1 MKMDIIKKYNRLS
14 PPVRA
19 SVWYTICNFIN
30 KGIALLTTP
39 IFTRVMSEE
48 QYGQFSIFQSWVS
61 ILIIFTSLN
70 IFLSGYQKGLIHF
83 KSDVDRFTS
92 AQLGL
97 IITITAV
104 FLGVYIVAPSFWQE
118 ILQLSPVLMIAMFAE
133 LFFMPATELWSA
145 KQRFDYQYKKYV
157 ILTVFMTAFSVGVG
171 VIAVGL
177 TSYKTEARVY
187 ADMLAK
193 SLGGILLMCLLFY
206 RGKTFYNKKYW
217 KYALGFN
224 LPLIPHYLSNYV
236 LNQSDRLM
244 IGRMVGKAQAA
255 YYSVAYTIS
264 SMMLLITTAI
274 NNSLTPYIYKSIEA
288 GKTRDIR
295 KIANGLVVLIACLCV
310 CVMAFA
316 PEVIYIFA
324 GEKYMD
330 AIYVVPPIA
339 LSVLFIFLYSL
350 FSSIEYFYEKTKWI
364 SMPTC
369 MCAVLNLVLNFVFIR
384 MYGYYA
390 AGYTTLVC
398 YIFLAYVHYVFY
410 KKVLREEKIEHEI
423 YDIKLILAV
432 SIGTVVLMIALVTV
446 YKNILIRYLMV
457 VAMVAVAIV
466 NRSKI
471 KSILLTVKN
480 KE

>member
-1 MKMDIIKKYNRLS
+1 MKMSIMKKYNELS
-14 PPVRA
+14 PPVKA
-19 SVWYTICNFIN
+19 SLWYTMCNIIN
-30 KGIALLTTP
+30 KGMALLSTP

-70 IFLSGYQKGLIHF
+70 IFLSGYQKGLILF
-83 KSDVDRFTS
+83 SDDVDRFTS
-92 AQLGL
+92 SQLGL
-97 IITITAV
+97 IITITTI
-104 FLGVYIVAPSFWQE
+104 FLGIYVVAPAFWDGV
-118 ILQLSPVLMIAMFAE
+118 LQLSPILMIAMFEE

-145 KQRFDYQYKKYV
+145 KQRFDYKYKKYV
-157 ILTVFMTAFSVGVG
+157 ILTIFMTAFSLGIG

-177 TSYKTEARVY
+177 LSYKTEARVY
-187 ADMLAK
+187 VDMLAK
-193 SLGGILLMCLLFY
+193 SLVGMSLLLLLFH
-206 RGKTFYNKKYW
+206 RGKTFYNKEYW

-244 IGRMVGKAQAA
+244 IGRMVGAAQAA

-288 GKTRDIR
+288 GKTRNI
-295 KIANGLVVLIACLCV
+295 KKVANGLVVLIACLCV

-316 PEVIYIFA
+316 PEVIYVFA
-324 GEKYMD
+324 GRKYMD
-330 AIYVVPPIA
+330 AIYVIPPIS

-350 FSSIEYFYEKTKWI
+350 FSTIEYYYEKTRWI
-364 SMPTC
+364 SMATC
-369 MCAVLNLVLNFVFIR
+369 ICAMLNLGLNFVFIR

-398 YIFLAYVHYVFY
+398 YIFLVYVHYLFY
-410 KKVLREEKIEHEI
+410 KKVLREKEIESEI

-432 SIGTVVLMIALVTV
+432 STGTLVLMLVLVVV
-446 YKNILIRYLMV
+446 YRNILIRYFMVLMI
-457 VAMVAVAIV
+457 VAVAII

-471 KSILLTVKN
+471 KNILLAVKN